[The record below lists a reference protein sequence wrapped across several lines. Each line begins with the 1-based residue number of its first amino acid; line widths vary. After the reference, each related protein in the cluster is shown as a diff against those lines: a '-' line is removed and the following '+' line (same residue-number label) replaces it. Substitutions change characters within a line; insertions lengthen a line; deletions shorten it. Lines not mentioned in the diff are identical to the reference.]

1 MKLTYKYKTVTKY
14 ATNLL
19 MGVLCAYSVCAC
31 GGAQHITPHNPQ
43 SDNERPDN
51 NQYEDP
57 TDTEQNE
64 HDNNHDINDN
74 QWEQPD
80 ENHPE
85 TPDEQNTPD
94 NQWEQPDEDH
104 QDAPDNQWE
113 QGDQEQNDHWEQS
126 DEDHQDIPDEQNDQD
141 NQEHQGE
148 PGKCDPGYVWVDNSI
163 DPWVIDDGISVN
175 NQCVACASLPSLVP
189 YLQYSQQYCPGG
201 DDLMGKHII
210 DQLGLC
216 PSYECPID
224 DLSSCYLPPSTKICW
239 EINPGTRKPLI
250 INPKV
255 NVVPNHKKINNT
267 MLLRNKIRERKI
279 NKR

>member
-1 MKLTYKYKTVTKY
+1 MKLTYKYKTATKY

-31 GGAQHITPHNPQ
+31 GGAQNITPHNPQ

-57 TDTEQNE
+57 TEQNE

-94 NQWEQPDEDH
+94 NQWEQPDENHPETPDE
-104 QDAPDNQWE
+104 QNTPDNQWE
-113 QGDQEQNDHWEQS
+113 QGD
-126 DEDHQDIPDEQNDQD
+126 EDHQDVPDEQNDQD
-141 NQEHQGE
+141 NNEIPDNE
-148 PGKCDPGYVWVDNSI
+148 GKCDPGYVWADYDI
-163 DPWVIDDGISVN
+163 DPWLNDPEIGINDGKDYD
-175 NQCVACASLPSLVP
+175 NQCAPCISINRVVETGF
-189 YLQYSQQYCPGG
+189 YCPGG
-201 DDLMGKHII
+201 YISDLKNKSIKF
-210 DQLGLC
+210 QVERC
-216 PSYECPID
+216 PSKETPKN
-224 DLSSCYLPPSTKICW
+224 DLSGCYCPYGVPPPGKTCSDLYH
-239 EINPGTRKPLI
+239 GTRKPLI

-255 NVVPNHKKINNT
+255 NVIRRNNLGT
-267 MLLRNKIRERKI
+267 QLLLRNSKM

>member
-31 GGAQHITPHNPQ
+31 GGAQNIAQHNSQ

-80 ENHPE
+80 ENHSE

-94 NQWEQPDEDH
+94 NQWEQPDENHPETPDE
-104 QDAPDNQWE
+104 QNTPDNQWE
-113 QGDQEQNDHWEQS
+113 QG

-148 PGKCDPGYVWVDNSI
+148 PGKCNPGYVWVDNSI

-267 MLLRNKIRERKI
+267 MLLRNKIRERKV